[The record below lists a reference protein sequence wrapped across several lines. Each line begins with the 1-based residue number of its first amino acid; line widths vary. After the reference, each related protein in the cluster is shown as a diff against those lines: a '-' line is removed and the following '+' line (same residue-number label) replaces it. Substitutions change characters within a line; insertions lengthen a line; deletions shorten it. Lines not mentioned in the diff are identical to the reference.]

1 MALIKFKQVL
11 FEGVREELSFSS
23 FDDVIEFINKN
34 CNDWLNDVYGYS
46 NLSFTKLQEIVKKRE
61 VLWRGIYDISDYIIE
76 TAFEKRKPRDVSFLI
91 QNSINEALSKLGFS
105 INRANSLYFR
115 NRTRNRNF
123 DTTENI
129 LY

>member
-11 FEGVREELSFSS
+11 FEGV
-23 FDDVIEFINKN
+23 
-34 CNDWLNDVYGYS
+34 
-46 NLSFTKLQEIVKKRE
+46 
-61 VLWRGIYDISDYIIE
+61 
-76 TAFEKRKPRDVSFLI
+76 RDVSFLI